1 MTITDRYRKTFVVKN
16 ECDYCYNVIYNHV
29 PLYLGDRMQEVYDI
43 NPGSLRLMFTL
54 EEPEKVKQI
63 IRSYEEERTFAEG
76 EFTRGHWKNGI
87 K

>member
-16 ECDYCYNVIYNHV
+16 ECDYCYNVIYNNV
-29 PLYLGDRMQEVYDI
+29 PLYLGDKMQEVYDT
-43 NPGSLRLMFTL
+43 NPGSIRLMFTV

-63 IRSYEEERTFAEG
+63 IRAYEEERTFSEG